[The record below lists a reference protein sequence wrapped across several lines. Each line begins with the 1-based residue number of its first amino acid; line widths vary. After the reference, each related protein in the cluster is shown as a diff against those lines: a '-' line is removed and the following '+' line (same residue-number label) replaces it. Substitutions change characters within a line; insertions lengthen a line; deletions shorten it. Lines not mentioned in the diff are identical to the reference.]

1 MSFTNPWVL
10 LALAALPLLWWLLRV
25 TPPAPKRESFPAIRL
40 LAELKPTEETPART
54 PPWLLALRLFAAGLV
69 IVGLAGP
76 VRDAGSSLP
85 GQGPVLLVLDNGW
98 AAAPDWPRRMQ
109 AADGVLERAARAGRP
124 AALLATAPDETGG
137 APAITPVMPAA
148 DLHARLASL
157 RPVPWPADRAAATKA
172 LRGFA
177 AAGAGVVY
185 IADGLTG
192 GAGFADF
199 AQALRGAGAV
209 REICCGPTPPRMLL
223 APDSKP
229 DRLVARVAQPPQAA
243 ATKAAVLAQT
253 GEGRTL
259 VRAEVTVPAGSAV
272 GQADIVA
279 PVEVRNRL
287 SRLVLEGAPS
297 AGSVALLDEGLRR
310 RPVGLV
316 VSGDQAQAD
325 AAFIGSLFYVRRALA
340 PYAELREADL
350 PTLLSRDVSVLVM
363 ADNPPTEGPARE
375 ALTRWVEAGGLL
387 VRFAGPRTAEAANAD
402 PAPPSAA
409 PDPLLPEGLIA
420 GDRDLGGAMSWS
432 KPAGLAPFPADSPFA
447 GLPVPADVTV
457 TREVLADPSA
467 TLAAHTWA
475 RLADGTPLVTEAA
488 RGRGRVV
495 LFHVTAG
502 ADWSNLPLSG
512 VFVDMLRRLVAVSA
526 GVAAA
531 PASGTVLAPTQTL
544 DGYGVLG
551 RPPAAAAGLAADAFG
566 RTPVSPQ
573 HPPGFYGPETARR
586 ALNLANALPVPEAAP
601 PVASS
606 GREPFAGAAP
616 ARAFGPWLIAAAAGL
631 LGIDMLI
638 ALVLRGLLRP
648 PRARR
653 LAAAALIG
661 AVLTGAAAARADDL
675 DTSPNPALATR
686 LGYVVTGD
694 SQVDTVSREGLE
706 GLSVFVN
713 QRTAV
718 VLAEPDAIEVGR
730 TDLSMYPL
738 LYWPITPDAAPL
750 SPVQGTAVND
760 YMSRGGILLID
771 TRGAG
776 SGEGFAPG
784 AEAALQRVAHGLTVP
799 PLAPLTVD
807 HVLARAFYLLRD
819 YPGRYTGGTV
829 WVARDEDRNNDGV
842 SQVVVGGNDWAA
854 AWAVDASGQ
863 NPYATIPGGAQ
874 QRLLAYRFGVNLVV
888 YALTG
893 NYKGDQVH
901 VPSILQRLGQ

>member
-1 MSFTNPWVL
+1 
-10 LALAALPLLWWLLRV
+10 
-25 TPPAPKRESFPAIRL
+25 
-40 LAELKPTEETPART
+40 
-54 PPWLLALRLFAAGLV
+54 
-69 IVGLAGP
+69 
-76 VRDAGSSLP
+76 
-85 GQGPVLLVLDNGW
+85 
-98 AAAPDWPRRMQ
+98 
-109 AADGVLERAARAGRP
+109 
-124 AALLATAPDETGG
+124 
-137 APAITPVMPAA
+137 
-148 DLHARLASL
+148 
-157 RPVPWPADRAAATKA
+157 
-172 LRGFA
+172 
-177 AAGAGVVY
+177 
-185 IADGLTG
+185 
-192 GAGFADF
+192 
-199 AQALRGAGAV
+199 
-209 REICCGPTPPRMLL
+209 
-223 APDSKP
+223 
-229 DRLVARVAQPPQAA
+229 
-243 ATKAAVLAQT
+243 
-253 GEGRTL
+253 
-259 VRAEVTVPAGSAV
+259 
-272 GQADIVA
+272 
-279 PVEVRNRL
+279 
-287 SRLVLEGAPS
+287 
-297 AGSVALLDEGLRR
+297 
-310 RPVGLV
+310 
-316 VSGDQAQAD
+316 
-325 AAFIGSLFYVRRALA
+325 
-340 PYAELREADL
+340 
-350 PTLLSRDVSVLVM
+350 
-363 ADNPPTEGPARE
+363 
-375 ALTRWVEAGGLL
+375 
-387 VRFAGPRTAEAANAD
+387 
-402 PAPPSAA
+402 
-409 PDPLLPEGLIA
+409 
-420 GDRDLGGAMSWS
+420 
-432 KPAGLAPFPADSPFA
+432 
-447 GLPVPADVTV
+447 
-457 TREVLADPSA
+457 
-467 TLAAHTWA
+467 
-475 RLADGTPLVTEAA
+475 
-488 RGRGRVV
+488 
-495 LFHVTAG
+495 
-502 ADWSNLPLSG
+502 
-512 VFVDMLRRLVAVSA
+512 SA

-586 ALNLANALPVPEAAP
+586 ALNLANALPIPEAAP

-750 SPVQGTAVND
+750 SPAQGTALND

-784 AEAALQRVAHGLTVP
+784 ADAALQRVAHGLAVP

-842 SQVVVGGNDWAA
+842 SPVVIGGNDWAA